1 MTAATTATTA
11 TTAPVERGGPPAA
24 LSSARNRALGKL
36 LPFALFAA
44 VLVPLAL
51 TRWPGTAWPDALTVD
66 LSAPLGS
73 ASDWI
78 IDNRDGHPLFLYF
91 FGHISNAVVL
101 SVRGVYLLLLAAG
114 WAGVTAAAGLIAWRV
129 AGVRLALTAA
139 VSFAVC
145 GMLGMWVPTMQTLAL
160 MVVAVTASVVLGALL
175 GLAAGLSERLYRALR
190 PLLDTMQVLPAFAY
204 LLPVVLVF
212 GIGVPAAVLATVV
225 YAAPPMARL
234 TALGLREADRGVM
247 EAVSSLG
254 ATARQRLLT
263 ARLPLAR
270 KQLLLGLNQTIMMA
284 LSMAVIASVIGAG
297 GLGDR
302 VYQALASVDVGA
314 ALAAGLPIV
323 LLAVVLD
330 RTTAAAGSGSRS
342 GSGAGTGKRGLLGW
356 AVAALATVL
365 VAIAGRLTDRLDWP
379 ETWTVNTAEPV
390 NRAVD
395 WMTAHLYSGVPVIGG
410 TADWA
415 GHFTTW
421 MLDPLRGG
429 LQALPWWAVLLLV
442 AALAL
447 LIGTWQTA
455 LTAVLAMTA
464 IGVLGVWKPSLD
476 TLSQVLAA
484 VAVTLV
490 IGFAAGI
497 AAARSSRVEALL
509 RPVLDVFQT
518 LPQFVYLIPVVALF
532 GVGRAP
538 AVAAAVVYALP
549 AVVRITTQGLRQ
561 VDPAAMEAARSLGA
575 TGGQQLRQV
584 QLPLA
589 GPALRLALNQGV
601 VLVLA
606 VVIIGGLV
614 GGGALGYDVVF
625 GLAQGDLA
633 TGLVAGAAIVCL
645 GLMLDRVTQPTQRR
659 TQRRTERRIGR
670 TRKAA

>member
-1 MTAATTATTA
+1 MATVTAT
-11 TTAPVERGGPPAA
+11 APRAFLPGILKHRAA
-24 LSSARNRALGKL
+24 AKLALL
-36 LPFALFAA
+36 ALAAA
-44 VLVPLAL
+44 VLVPLADA
-51 TRWPGTAWPDALTVD
+51 RWSSGSWPAALTVD
-66 LSAPLGS
+66 LTEPLGRVS
-73 ASDWI
+73 TWI
-78 IDNRDGHPLFLYF
+78 IDNRDSHPLFLYG
-91 FGHISNAVVL
+91 FGYVSNAVVL
-101 SVRGVYLLLLAAG
+101 CVRAVYVVLLAAG
-114 WAGVTAAAGLIAWRV
+114 WAGVTAASALIAWRV
-129 AGVRLALTAA
+129 AGVRLGLGTAA
-139 VSFAVC
+139 AFLTC
-145 GMLGMWVPTMQTLAL
+145 GLLGMWIPTMQTLAL
-160 MVVAVTASVVLGALL
+160 MVVAVLVSVAVGALL
-175 GLAAGLSERLYRALR
+175 GLASGLSDRMDRVLR
-190 PLLDTMQVLPAFAY
+190 PVLDTMQVLPAFAY

-234 TALGLREADRGVM
+234 TSLGLRGADKEVL
-247 EAVSSLG
+247 EAVESLG
-254 ATARQRLLT
+254 ATSRQRLLT
-263 ARLPLAR
+263 ARIPLAR
-270 KQLLLGLNQTIMMA
+270 KELLLGLNQTIMMA

-314 ALAAGLPIV
+314 ALAAGIPIV

-330 RTTAAAGSGSRS
+330 RVTGAAADGQGDTGSSTGLSRR
-342 GSGAGTGKRGLLGW
+342 AGW
-356 AVAALATVL
+356 ACALAAA
-365 VAIAGRLTDRLDWP
+365 VAVALAARFAGRLDWP
-379 ETWTVNTAEPV
+379 GSWSLNIAEPV

-395 WMTAHLYSGVPVIGG
+395 WMTDHLYSGVPVIGG

-421 MLDPLRGG
+421 VLDPLRDG
-429 LQALPWWAVLLLV
+429 LQALPWWSVLLIV
-442 AALAL
+442 AALAWV
-447 LIGTWQTA
+447 IGTWRTA
-455 LTAVLAMTA
+455 LTAVLAMAA

-490 IGFAAGI
+490 LGFATGV
-497 AAARSSRVEALL
+497 AAARSDRFERLL

-518 LPQFVYLIPVVALF
+518 MPQFVYLIPVVALF

-561 VDPAAMEAARSLGA
+561 VDPAALESARSLGA
-575 TGGQQLRQV
+575 SSGQQIRQV

-589 GPALRLALNQGV
+589 RPALLLALNQGV

-645 GLMLDRVTQPTQRR
+645 GLMLDRVTQPT
-659 TQRRTERRIGR
+659 ERRAKKG
-670 TRKAA
+670 A

>member
-1 MTAATTATTA
+1 MAAVTAAAPRA
-11 TTAPVERGGPPAA
+11 TAPGFLKRPVVR
-24 LSSARNRALGKL
+24 KL
-36 LPFALFAA
+36 LLLALVAA
-44 VLVPLAL
+44 ILVPLANA
-51 TRWPGTAWPDALTVD
+51 RWASGTWPSALTVD
-66 LSAPLGS
+66 FSEPLTRT
-73 ASDWI
+73 SDWI
-78 IDNRDGHPLFLYF
+78 IDNRDSHPLFLYF
-91 FGHISNAVVL
+91 FGHISNAVVIC
-101 SVRGVYLLLLAAG
+101 VRAVYLVLLAAG
-114 WAGVTAAAGLIAWRV
+114 WAGVTAAASLIAWRV
-129 AGVRLALTAA
+129 AGLRLATGTAA
-139 VSFAVC
+139 AFLAC
-145 GMLGMWVPTMQTLAL
+145 GFLGMWIPTMQTLAL
-160 MVVAVTASVVLGALL
+160 MIVAVLASVVVGMLL
-175 GLAAGLSERLYRALR
+175 GLAAGLSDRMDRVLR
-190 PLLDTMQVLPAFAY
+190 PVLDTMQVLPAFAY

-234 TALGLREADRGVM
+234 TALGLRGADKEVL
-247 EAVSSLG
+247 EAVESLG

-263 ARLPLAR
+263 ARIPLAR
-270 KQLLLGLNQTIMMA
+270 KELLLGLNQTIMMA

-314 ALAAGLPIV
+314 ALAAGIPIV

-330 RTTAAAGSGSRS
+330 RVTCAAGES
-342 GSGAGTGKRGLLGW
+342 LGDEPQPNGRARW
-356 AVAALATVL
+356 LYALVAAVA
-365 VAIAGRLTDRLDWP
+365 VAVAGRLLGRLDWP
-379 ETWTVNTAEPV
+379 DAWTLNIAEPV

-415 GHFTTW
+415 AHFTTW
-421 MLDPLRGG
+421 VLDPVRDG
-429 LQALPWWAVLLLV
+429 LQWLPWWSVLLIV
-442 AALAL
+442 ATLAW
-447 LIGTWQTA
+447 LIGTWRTA
-455 LTAVLAMTA
+455 LTAVLAMAA
-464 IGVLGVWKPSLD
+464 IGVLGVWGPSLD

-490 IGFAAGI
+490 LGFATGI
-497 AAARSSRVEALL
+497 AAARSDRFERLL

-518 LPQFVYLIPVVALF
+518 MPQFVYLIPVVALF

-561 VDPAAMEAARSLGA
+561 VDPAALESSRSLGA
-575 TGGQQLRQV
+575 TPAQQLRQV

-589 GPALRLALNQGV
+589 RPALLLAVNQGV

-645 GLMLDRVTQPTQRR
+645 GLMLDRVTQPTGRR
-659 TQRRTERRIGR
+659 AKKG
-670 TRKAA
+670 A

>member
-1 MTAATTATTA
+1 MSVSTATTDP
-11 TTAPVERGGPPAA
+11 TGTNSTAASEAGTPPVRTRPREAPTRRRTALIAGGA
-24 LSSARNRALGKL
+24 L
-36 LPFALFAA
+36 
-44 VLVPLAL
+44 LAL
-51 TRWPGTAWPDALTVD
+51 LLGTLLLGGGTWPARLAVD
-66 LSAPLGS
+66 LSGPLGH

-78 IDNRDGHPLFLYF
+78 IDNRDSHPLFLYF

-101 SVRGVYLLLLAAG
+101 SVRAVYLVLLAAG
-114 WAGVTAAAGLIAWRV
+114 WAGVTAAAGLVAWRV
-129 AGVRLALTAA
+129 AGIRPALTAVA
-139 VSFAVC
+139 AFAVC
-145 GMLGMWVPTMQTLAL
+145 GLLGMWVPTMQTLAL
-160 MVVAVTASVVLGALL
+160 MAVAVTASVLLGALL
-175 GLAAGLSERLYRALR
+175 GLAAGLSDRVHRALR
-190 PLLDTMQVLPAFAY
+190 PVLDTMQVLPAFAY

-234 TALGLREADRGVM
+234 TALGLRGADSGVM
-247 EAVSSLG
+247 EAAASLG
-254 ATARQRLLT
+254 ATGRQRLLT

-270 KQLLLGLNQTIMMA
+270 KELLLGVNQSIMMA

-314 ALAAGLPIV
+314 ALAAGVPVV

-330 RTTAAAGSGSRS
+330 RVTAAAGERI
-342 GSGAGTGKRGLLGW
+342 GAGPSRETGPGW
-356 AVAALATVL
+356 AVAAVGTVAAAL
-365 VAIAGRLTDRLDWP
+365 VGRYTGRISWP
-379 ETWTVNTAEPV
+379 DAWTVDIAASV
-390 NRAVD
+390 NRVVD
-395 WMTAHLYSGVPVIGG
+395 WMTAHLYSGVPVVGG

-415 GHFTTW
+415 ARFTTW
-421 MLDPLRGG
+421 VLDPVRDG
-429 LQALPWWAVLLLV
+429 LQWLPWWTVLLLV
-442 AALAL
+442 AVLAL
-447 LIGTWQTA
+447 LIGTWRTA
-455 LTAVLAMTA
+455 LTAVLAMAA
-464 IGVLGVWKPSLD
+464 IGVLGKWGPALD

-484 VAVTLV
+484 VAVTLLAGV
-490 IGFAAGI
+490 ATGI
-497 AAARSSRVEALL
+497 AAARSPRLERLL

-518 LPQFVYLIPVVALF
+518 MPQFVYLIPVVALF

-549 AVVRITTQGLRQ
+549 AVVRITTQGMRA
-561 VDPAAMEAARSLGA
+561 VDPVVMESSRSLGA
-575 TGGQQLRQV
+575 TGRQQLLQV

-589 GPALRLALNQGV
+589 RPALLLAVNQGV

-645 GLMLDRVTQPTQRR
+645 GLMLDRVTQPAGK
-659 TQRRTERRIGR
+659 E
-670 TRKAA
+670 TRDA

>member
-1 MTAATTATTA
+1 MATAT
-11 TTAPVERGGPPAA
+11 APIGHTGLADRA
-24 LSSARNRALGKL
+24 RALVRHRAAGKL
-36 LPFALFAA
+36 LLLALAAA
-44 VLVPLAL
+44 VIVPFLNA
-51 TRWPGTAWPDALTVD
+51 RWASGTWPHALTVD
-66 LSAPLGS
+66 LTDPLGKVS
-73 ASDWI
+73 TWI
-78 IDNRDGHPLFLYF
+78 IDNRDSHPLFLYF
-91 FGHISNAVVL
+91 FGYISNAVVL
-101 SVRGVYLLLLAAG
+101 SVRAVYLVLLAAG
-114 WAGVTAAAGLIAWRV
+114 WAGVTAVAALVAWRT
-129 AGVRLALTAA
+129 AGVRLALGTAA
-139 VSFAVC
+139 AFLTC
-145 GMLGMWVPTMQTLAL
+145 GLLGMWVPTMQTLAL
-160 MVVAVTASVVLGALL
+160 MVVAVLASVALGTLL
-175 GLAAGLSERLYRALR
+175 GLAAGLSDRTYRALR
-190 PLLDTMQVLPAFAY
+190 PVLDTMQVLPAFAY

-234 TALGLREADRGVM
+234 TALGLRGADTGVM
-247 EAVSSLG
+247 EAVASLG

-270 KQLLLGLNQTIMMA
+270 KELLLGLNQTIMMA

-314 ALAAGLPIV
+314 ALAAGIPIV

-330 RTTAAAGSGSRS
+330 RVTGAAGERLGGDSR
-342 GSGAGTGKRGLLGW
+342 GNPRAW
-356 AVAALATVL
+356 AYAAVVAVAVAL
-365 VAIAGRLTDRLDWP
+365 AGRLTDLLDWP
-379 ETWTVNTAEPV
+379 DAWAVHIAEPV

-395 WMTAHLYSGVPVIGG
+395 WMTDHLYSGVPYIGG

-421 MLDPLRGG
+421 ILDPLRDG
-429 LQALPWWAVLLLV
+429 LQWLPWWSVLLIV
-442 AALAL
+442 AALAW
-447 LIGTWQTA
+447 LIGTWRTA
-455 LTAVLAMTA
+455 LTAVLAMAA

-490 IGFAAGI
+490 LGFAIGI
-497 AAARSSRVEALL
+497 AAARSERVERLL

-518 LPQFVYLIPVVALF
+518 MPQFVYLIPVVALF

-549 AVVRITTQGLRQ
+549 AVVRITTQGLRA
-561 VDPAAMEAARSLGA
+561 VDPAALESARSLGA
-575 TGGQQLRQV
+575 TSGQQLRQV

-589 GPALRLALNQGV
+589 RPALLLAVNQGV

-645 GLMLDRVTQPTQRR
+645 GLMLDRVTQPT
-659 TQRRTERRIGR
+659 ERRAKKG
-670 TRKAA
+670 A

>member
-1 MTAATTATTA
+1 MAAVTAS
-11 TTAPVERGGPPAA
+11 APRTVLPARLRHPA
-24 LSSARNRALGKL
+24 VGKL
-36 LPFALFAA
+36 VLLAVLAA
-44 VLVPLAL
+44 VLVPLADA
-51 TRWPGTAWPDALTVD
+51 RWSSGSWPHALTVD
-66 LSAPLGS
+66 LTGPLGR
-73 ASDWI
+73 AGDWI
-78 IDNRDGHPLFLYF
+78 IDNRDSHPLFLYF
-91 FGHISNAVVL
+91 FGYVSNAVVL
-101 SVRGVYLLLLAAG
+101 SVRAVYLLLLACG
-114 WAGVTAAAGLIAWRV
+114 WAGVTALAALVAWRA
-129 AGVRLALTAA
+129 AGVRQALGTGAA
-139 VSFAVC
+139 FLVC
-145 GMLGMWVPTMQTLAL
+145 GLLGMWVPTLQTLAV
-160 MVVAVTASVVLGALL
+160 MVVAVLASVVLGVLL
-175 GLAAGLSERLYRALR
+175 GLAAGLSDRTHRALR
-190 PLLDTMQVLPAFAY
+190 PVLDTMQVLPAFAY

-234 TALGLREADRGVM
+234 TALGLRDADEGVM

-254 ATARQRLLT
+254 ATARQRLFT

-270 KQLLLGLNQTIMMA
+270 RELLLGLNQTIMMA

-314 ALAAGLPIV
+314 ALAAGIPIV

-330 RTTAAAGSGSRS
+330 RVTAAAGERLGAARENTSRLY
-342 GSGAGTGKRGLLGW
+342 GAL
-356 AVAALATVL
+356 AALAVL
-365 VAIAGRLTDRLDWP
+365 AVVLTGRLAGRTEWP
-379 ETWTVNTAEPV
+379 DAWAVNIAEPV
-390 NRAVD
+390 NSAVD
-395 WMTAHLYSGVPVIGG
+395 WMTGHLYSGVPYIGG

-415 GHFTTW
+415 GRFTTW
-421 MLDPLRGG
+421 VLDPLRDG
-429 LQALPWWAVLLLV
+429 LQGLPWWAVLLAV
-442 AALAL
+442 AALAW
-447 LIGTWQTA
+447 LIGTWRTA
-455 LTAVLAMTA
+455 LTAVLAMAA

-490 IGFAAGI
+490 TGFAVGI
-497 AAARSSRVEALL
+497 AAARSERFERLL
-509 RPVLDVFQT
+509 RPVLDVCQT
-518 LPQFVYLIPVVALF
+518 MPQFVYLIPVVALF

-549 AVVRITTQGLRQ
+549 AVVRITTQGLRA
-561 VDPAAMEAARSLGA
+561 VDPAALEAARSLGA
-575 TGGQQLRQV
+575 TPAQQLRQV

-589 GPALRLALNQGV
+589 RPALLLAVNQGV

-645 GLMLDRVTQPTQRR
+645 GLMLDRVTQPTGRR
-659 TQRRTERRIGR
+659 VKKG
-670 TRKAA
+670 A

>member
-1 MTAATTATTA
+1 MTATVTPASPRPTTAS
-11 TTAPVERGGPPAA
+11 GGPGALRALARHRGRLIIGGAA
-24 LSSARNRALGKL
+24 LAFVLG
-36 LPFALFAA
+36 A
-44 VLVPLAL
+44 VLLGGGSWPASLA
-51 TRWPGTAWPDALTVD
+51 VD
-66 LSAPLGS
+66 LSGPLGR

-91 FGHISNAVVL
+91 LGHVSNAVVV
-101 SVRGVYLLLLAAG
+101 SVRAVYLLLLALG
-114 WAGVTAAAGLIAWRV
+114 WAGVTAAAGLLAWRV
-129 AGVRLALTAA
+129 AGVRLALTSVAA
-139 VSFAVC
+139 FAAC
-145 GMLGMWVPTMQTLAL
+145 GLLGMWVPTMQTLAL
-160 MVVAVTASVVLGALL
+160 MVVAVGASVLLGGAL
-175 GLAAGLSERLYRALR
+175 GLAAGLSDRMDRVLR
-190 PLLDTMQVLPAFAY
+190 PVLDTMQVLPAFAY

-234 TALGLREADRGVM
+234 TALGLRGADAGVM
-247 EAVSSLG
+247 EAAASLG
-254 ATARQRLLT
+254 ATGRQRLLT

-270 KQLLLGLNQTIMMA
+270 KELLLGLNQSIMMA
-284 LSMAVIASVIGAG
+284 LGMAVIASVIGAG

-314 ALAAGLPIV
+314 ALAAGVPIV

-330 RTTAAAGSGSRS
+330 RVTAAAGARLGTPPARGSR
-342 GSGAGTGKRGLLGW
+342 TGWIVALAVTA
-356 AVAALATVL
+356 AVAV
-365 VAIAGRLTDRLDWP
+365 AGRLTDRLGWP
-379 ETWTVNTAEPV
+379 EAWTVDTAEPV

-395 WMTAHLYSGVPVIGG
+395 WMTAHLYSGVPVVGG

-421 MLDPLRGG
+421 ILNPLRDG
-429 LQALPWWAVLLLV
+429 LQWLPWWSVLLAV
-442 AALAL
+442 GALAL
-447 LIGTWQTA
+447 LIGTWRTA
-455 LTAVLAMTA
+455 ATAVLAMAA
-464 IGVLGVWKPSLD
+464 IGVLGVWDPALD

-490 IGFAAGI
+490 LGFALGV
-497 AAARSSRVEALL
+497 AAARSSRLGRVL

-518 LPQFVYLIPVVALF
+518 MPQFVYLIPVVALF

-549 AVVRITTQGLRQ
+549 AVVRITAQGVRA
-561 VDPAAMEAARSLGA
+561 VDPAALESARSLGA
-575 TGGQQLRQV
+575 TGRQQLLQV

-589 GPALRLALNQGV
+589 RPALLLAVNQGV

-606 VVIIGGLV
+606 VVVIGGLV
-614 GGGALGYDVVF
+614 GGGALGYDAVF

-645 GLMLDRVTQPTQRR
+645 GLVLDRVTQPTQRR
-659 TQRRTERRIGR
+659 DLAG
-670 TRKAA
+670 KGA

>member
-1 MTAATTATTA
+1 MATATA
-11 TTAPVERGGPPAA
+11 SAPRLA
-24 LSSARNRALGKL
+24 LPGVLRHHAVRKL
-36 LPFALFAA
+36 LLLGLAAA
-44 VLVPLAL
+44 VLVPLADA
-51 TRWPGTAWPDALTVD
+51 RWASGSWPHALTVD
-66 LSAPLGS
+66 VSKPLAD
-73 ASDWI
+73 ASNWI
-78 IDNRDGHPLFLYF
+78 IDNRDSHPLFLYF
-91 FGHISNAVVL
+91 FGYISNAVVI
-101 SVRGVYLLLLAAG
+101 SVHAVYLLLLGVG
-114 WAGVTAAAGLIAWRV
+114 WAGVTAIGALVAWRV
-129 AGVRLALTAA
+129 AGVRLAFGTTVAFLA
-139 VSFAVC
+139 C
-145 GMLGMWVPTMQTLAL
+145 GLLGMWVPTMQTLAL
-160 MVVAVTASVVLGALL
+160 MVVAVLVSVIVGLVL
-175 GLAAGLSERLYRALR
+175 GLAAGLSDRFDRALR
-190 PLLDTMQVLPAFAY
+190 PVLDTMQVLPAFAY

-234 TALGLREADRGVM
+234 TALGLRGADKEVL
-247 EAVSSLG
+247 EAVESLG
-254 ATARQRLLT
+254 ATAPQRLLT

-270 KQLLLGLNQTIMMA
+270 KELLLGLNQTIMMA

-314 ALAAGLPIV
+314 ALEAGIPIV

-330 RTTAAAGSGSRS
+330 RITGAAGEKAGEEPGSR
-342 GSGAGTGKRGLLGW
+342 LGW
-356 AVAALATVL
+356 LYAAVAA
-365 VAIAGRLTDRLDWP
+365 VAVALAGRLAGRLDWP
-379 ETWTVNTAEPV
+379 DAWTVNLAEPV

-395 WMTAHLYSGVPVIGG
+395 WMTAHLYSGVPVVGG

-421 MLDPLRGG
+421 VLDPLRSG
-429 LQALPWWAVLLLV
+429 LQWLPWWSVLLLV
-442 AALAL
+442 AALAW
-447 LIGTWQTA
+447 LIGTWRTA
-455 LTAVLAMTA
+455 LTAVLAMAA

-490 IGFAAGI
+490 LGFAIGI
-497 AAARSSRVEALL
+497 AAARSDRFERAL

-518 LPQFVYLIPVVALF
+518 MPQFVYLIPVVALF

-549 AVVRITTQGLRQ
+549 AVVRITAQGLRQ
-561 VDPAAMEAARSLGA
+561 VDPAALESARSLGA
-575 TGGQQLRQV
+575 SSAQQLRQV

-589 GPALRLALNQGV
+589 RPALLLALNQGV

-645 GLMLDRVTQPTQRR
+645 GLTLDRVTQPTQRR
-659 TQRRTERRIGR
+659 TKEGV
-670 TRKAA
+670 

>member
-1 MTAATTATTA
+1 MATITATSQKVSPPGVLTH
-11 TTAPVERGGPPAA
+11 PAA
-24 LSSARNRALGKL
+24 RKL
-36 LPFALFAA
+36 LTLAVAAA
-44 VLVPLAL
+44 VLVPLAVSQ
-51 TRWPGTAWPDALTVD
+51 WPGATWPAALTVD
-66 LSAPLGS
+66 VSAPLGS

-78 IDNRDGHPLFLYF
+78 IDNRDSHPLFLYF
-91 FGHISNAVVL
+91 FGHVSNAVTIA
-101 SVRGVYLLLLAAG
+101 VRAVYLALLAVG
-114 WAGVTAAAGLIAWRV
+114 WAGVTAIGALAAWRAAGV
-129 AGVRLALTAA
+129 KLALGTAA
-139 VSFAVC
+139 AFLAC
-145 GMLGMWVPTMQTLAL
+145 GLLGMWVPTMQTLAL
-160 MVVAVTASVVLGALL
+160 MVVAVLASVAVGALL
-175 GLAAGLSERLYRALR
+175 GLAAGLSDRMDRVLR
-190 PLLDTMQVLPAFAY
+190 PVLDTMQVLPAFAY

-234 TALGLREADRGVM
+234 TALGLRGADKEVL
-247 EAVSSLG
+247 EAVESLG
-254 ATARQRLLT
+254 TTARQRLLT

-270 KQLLLGLNQTIMMA
+270 KELLLGLNQTIMMA

-314 ALAAGLPIV
+314 ALAAGIPIV

-330 RTTAAAGSGSRS
+330 RVTGAAGERLTETRKSPVTWLY
-342 GSGAGTGKRGLLGW
+342 AL
-356 AVAALATVL
+356 VAAVV
-365 VAIAGRLTDRLDWP
+365 VAVAGRLAGLLDWP
-379 ETWTVNTAEPV
+379 EAWEVDIAEPV

-395 WMTAHLYSGVPVIGG
+395 WMTAHLYSGVPVVGG

-415 GHFTTW
+415 AHFTSW
-421 MLDPLRGG
+421 VLNPLRDG
-429 LQALPWWAVLLLV
+429 LQWLPWWSVLLIV
-442 AALAL
+442 AALAW
-447 LIGTWQTA
+447 LIGTWRTA
-455 LTAVLAMTA
+455 LTAVLAMAA
-464 IGVLGVWKPSLD
+464 IGVLGVWNPSLD

-490 IGFAAGI
+490 IGFATGI
-497 AAARSSRVEALL
+497 AAARSDRFESLL

-518 LPQFVYLIPVVALF
+518 MPQFVYLIPVVALF

-561 VDPAAMEAARSLGA
+561 VDPAAMESARSLGA
-575 TGGQQLRQV
+575 TSGQQLRQV

-589 GPALRLALNQGV
+589 RRSLLLAVKQGV

-614 GGGALGYDVVF
+614 GGGALGYQVVF

-645 GLMLDRVTQPTQRR
+645 GLMLDRVTQPTGRR
-659 TQRRTERRIGR
+659 TKKG
-670 TRKAA
+670 A

>member
-1 MTAATTATTA
+1 MATV
-11 TTAPVERGGPPAA
+11 TAPARRVA
-24 LSSARNRALGKL
+24 LPGVLKYRALHKL
-36 LPFALFAA
+36 LLLAVVAA
-44 VLVPLAL
+44 VLVPLAHA
-51 TRWPGTAWPDALTVD
+51 RWHSGTWPAALTVD
-66 LSAPLGS
+66 LTDPLTRV
-73 ASDWI
+73 SDWI
-78 IDNRDGHPLFLYF
+78 IDNRDSHPLFLYF
-91 FGHISNAVVL
+91 FGHISNGVVL
-101 SVRGVYLLLLAAG
+101 SVRVVYLFLLAAG
-114 WAGVTAAAGLIAWRV
+114 WAGVTALGAFVAWRT
-129 AGVRLALTAA
+129 AGVRLALGTAA
-139 VSFAVC
+139 AFLTC
-145 GMLGMWVPTMQTLAL
+145 GLLGMWVPTMQTLAL
-160 MVVAVTASVVLGALL
+160 MAVAVLASVVVGALL
-175 GLAAGLSERLYRALR
+175 GLAAGLSDRMDRALR
-190 PLLDTMQVLPAFAY
+190 PVLDTMQVLPAFAY

-234 TALGLREADRGVM
+234 TSLGLRGADKEVL
-247 EAVSSLG
+247 EAVESLG

-263 ARLPLAR
+263 ARIPLAR
-270 KQLLLGLNQTIMMA
+270 RELLLGLNQTIMMA
-284 LSMAVIASVIGAG
+284 LSMAVIASVIGGG

-314 ALAAGLPIV
+314 ALAAGIPIV

-330 RTTAAAGSGSRS
+330 RVTAAAGR
-342 GSGAGTGKRGLLGW
+342 GTETAHGRPTTYALLA
-356 AVAALATVL
+356 AVAALA
-365 VAIAGRLTDRLDWP
+365 VAVRLAGRPDWP
-379 ETWTVNTAEPV
+379 DAWTVAVAGPV
-390 NRAVD
+390 NRVVD
-395 WMTAHLYSGVPVIGG
+395 WMTDHLYSGVPVVGG

-415 GHFTTW
+415 GRFTTW
-421 MLDPLRGG
+421 VLDPVRDG
-429 LQALPWWAVLLLV
+429 LQGLPWWSVLLTV
-442 AALAL
+442 AALAWL
-447 LIGTWQTA
+447 TGTWRTA

-464 IGVLGVWKPSLD
+464 IGVLGVWEPSLD

-490 IGFAAGI
+490 LGFATGV
-497 AAARSSRVEALL
+497 AAARSDRVERLL

-518 LPQFVYLIPVVALF
+518 MPQFVYLIPVVALF

-561 VDPAAMEAARSLGA
+561 VDPAALESARSLGA

-589 GPALRLALNQGV
+589 RPALLLALNQGV

-614 GGGALGYDVVF
+614 GGGALGYDAVF

-645 GLMLDRVTQPTQRR
+645 GLMLDRVTQPAVRR
-659 TQRRTERRIGR
+659 AQKG
-670 TRKAA
+670 A

>member
-1 MTAATTATTA
+1 MATLTATPPRSVPA
-11 TTAPVERGGPPAA
+11 LLRHRGIAKLILLA
-24 LSSARNRALGKL
+24 LA
-36 LPFALFAA
+36 AA
-44 VLVPLAL
+44 VLVPLAV
-51 TRWPGTAWPDALTVD
+51 TRWPGATWPAALTVD
-66 LSAPLGS
+66 LDKPLTG
-73 ASDWI
+73 AGEWI
-78 IDNRDGHPLFLYF
+78 IDHRDSHPVFLYGL
-91 FGHISNAVVL
+91 GHVSNAVVL
-101 SVRGVYLLLLAAG
+101 AVRAVYLGLLAAG
-114 WAGVTAAAGLIAWRV
+114 WAGVTALGAFVAWRV
-129 AGVRLALTAA
+129 AGLRLALGTAA
-139 VSFAVC
+139 AFLAC
-145 GMLGMWVPTMQTLAL
+145 GALGMWVPTMQTLAL
-160 MVVAVTASVVLGALL
+160 MTVAVLASVVVGAAL
-175 GLAAGLSERLYRALR
+175 GLAGGLSDRLHRALR
-190 PLLDTMQVLPAFAY
+190 PVLDTMQVLPAFAY

-234 TALGLREADRGVM
+234 TALGLRGADGEVL
-247 EAVSSLG
+247 EAVDSLG

-263 ARLPLAR
+263 ARIPLAR
-270 KQLLLGLNQTIMMA
+270 RELLLGLNQTIMMA

-314 ALAAGLPIV
+314 ALAAGIPIV

-330 RTTAAAGSGSRS
+330 RVTAAAGHSDSRPTRT
-342 GSGAGTGKRGLLGW
+342 GWPYALVGAVGI
-356 AVAALATVL
+356 AV
-365 VAIAGRLTDRLDWP
+365 AGRLMGRLEWP
-379 ETWTVNTAEPV
+379 ESWALDIAGPV

-395 WMTAHLYSGVPVIGG
+395 WMTAHLYSGVPVVGG

-415 GHFTTW
+415 GRFTTW
-421 MLDPLRGG
+421 VLDPLRDG
-429 LQALPWWAVLLLV
+429 LLWLPWWAVLLVV
-442 AALAL
+442 AALAW
-447 LIGTWQTA
+447 LIGTWRTA
-455 LTAVLAMTA
+455 LTATTAMAA
-464 IGVLGVWKPSLD
+464 IGVLGVWEPALD

-490 IGFAAGI
+490 LGFAVAV
-497 AAARSSRVEALL
+497 AAARSERVDKAL

-518 LPQFVYLIPVVALF
+518 MPQFVYLIPVVALF

-549 AVVRITTQGLRQ
+549 AVVRITAQGLRQ
-561 VDPAAMEAARSLGA
+561 VDPAALESSRSLGA
-575 TGGQQLRQV
+575 TGWQQLRQV

-589 GPALRLALNQGV
+589 RPALLLAVNQGV

-645 GLMLDRVTQPTQRR
+645 GLMLDRVTQPT
-659 TQRRTERRIGR
+659 ERRAKKG
-670 TRKAA
+670 A

>member
-1 MTAATTATTA
+1 MATVTAS
-11 TTAPVERGGPPAA
+11 APRTVLPAR
-24 LSSARNRALGKL
+24 LRHSAVGKL
-36 LPFALFAA
+36 LLLAVVAA
-44 VLVPLAL
+44 VLVPLADA
-51 TRWPGTAWPDALTVD
+51 RWASGSWPHALTVD
-66 LSAPLGS
+66 LTEPLGK

-78 IDNRDGHPLFLYF
+78 IDNRDSHPLFLYF
-91 FGHISNAVVL
+91 FGYVSNAVVL

-114 WAGVTAAAGLIAWRV
+114 WAGVTAVAAVVAWRA
-129 AGVRLALTAA
+129 AGVRLALGTGAA
-139 VSFAVC
+139 FLAC
-145 GMLGMWVPTMQTLAL
+145 GLLGMWVPTMQTLAV
-160 MVVAVTASVVLGALL
+160 MVVAVLASVVLGALL
-175 GLAAGLSERLYRALR
+175 GLAAGLSDRTHRALR
-190 PLLDTMQVLPAFAY
+190 PVLDTMQVLPAFAY

-234 TALGLREADRGVM
+234 TALGLRDADEGVM
-247 EAVSSLG
+247 EAVASLG

-270 KQLLLGLNQTIMMA
+270 KELLLGLNQTIMMA

-314 ALAAGLPIV
+314 ALSAGIPIV

-330 RTTAAAGSGSRS
+330 RVTGAAGERLGEARTSTPWLYGAAA
-342 GSGAGTGKRGLLGW
+342 
-356 AVAALATVL
+356 AVV
-365 VAIAGRLTDRLDWP
+365 VAVAGRLVGRLDWP
-379 ETWTVNTAEPV
+379 DAWVVNIAEPV
-390 NRAVD
+390 NNAVD
-395 WMTAHLYSGVPVIGG
+395 WMTDHLYSGVPYIGG

-421 MLDPLRGG
+421 VLDPVRDG
-429 LQALPWWAVLLLV
+429 LQWLPWWSVLLIV
-442 AALAL
+442 AALAW
-447 LIGTWQTA
+447 LIGTWRTA
-455 LTAVLAMTA
+455 LTAVLAMAA

-490 IGFAAGI
+490 IGFAVGI
-497 AAARSSRVEALL
+497 AAARSERFERLL

-518 LPQFVYLIPVVALF
+518 MPQFVYLIPVVALF

-549 AVVRITTQGLRQ
+549 AVVRITTQGLRA
-561 VDPAAMEAARSLGA
+561 VDPAAMEASRSLGA
-575 TGGQQLRQV
+575 TPAQQLRQV

-589 GPALRLALNQGV
+589 RPALQLAVNQGV

-645 GLMLDRVTQPTQRR
+645 GLMLDRVTQPT
-659 TQRRTERRIGR
+659 ERRV
-670 TRKAA
+670 RKGA

>member
-1 MTAATTATTA
+1 MATVTALTPRLSLP
-11 TTAPVERGGPPAA
+11 APLRHPAA
-24 LSSARNRALGKL
+24 RKLALL
-36 LPFALFAA
+36 ALAAA
-44 VLVPLAL
+44 VLVPLANAL
-51 TRWPGTAWPDALTVD
+51 WSSGSWPKALTVD
-66 LSAPLGS
+66 LTKPLTSAG
-73 ASDWI
+73 DWI
-78 IDNRDGHPLFLYF
+78 IDNRDSHPLFLYF
-91 FGHISNAVVL
+91 FGYISNAVVL
-101 SVRGVYLLLLAAG
+101 SVRAVYLVLLAAG
-114 WAGVTAAAGLIAWRV
+114 WAGVTAFAALIAWRT
-129 AGVRLALTAA
+129 AGVRLAAGTAA
-139 VSFAVC
+139 AFLAC
-145 GMLGMWVPTMQTLAL
+145 GLLGMWVPTMQTLAL
-160 MVVAVTASVVLGALL
+160 MVVAVLVSVVVGALL
-175 GLAAGLSERLYRALR
+175 GLAAGLSDRLDRALR
-190 PLLDTMQVLPAFAY
+190 PVLDTMQVLPAFAY

-234 TALGLREADRGVM
+234 TSLGLRGADGGVL
-247 EAVSSLG
+247 EAVDSLG

-263 ARLPLAR
+263 ARIPLAR
-270 KQLLLGLNQTIMMA
+270 RELLLGLNQTIMMA
-284 LSMAVIASVIGAG
+284 LGMAVIASVIGAG

-314 ALAAGLPIV
+314 ALAAGIPIV

-330 RTTAAAGSGSRS
+330 RVTGAAGGGMPHIRPAVWGSVL
-342 GSGAGTGKRGLLGW
+342 A
-356 AVAALATVL
+356 AALA
-365 VAIAGRLTDRLDWP
+365 VAVAGRLAGRQDWSDA
-379 ETWTVNTAEPV
+379 WTLNIAEPV

-395 WMTAHLYSGVPVIGG
+395 WMTDHLYSGVPVIGG

-421 MLDPLRGG
+421 VLDPVRGG
-429 LQALPWWAVLLLV
+429 LQWLPWWSLLLVV
-442 AALAL
+442 AALAWV
-447 LIGTWQTA
+447 IGTWRTA
-455 LTAVLAMTA
+455 LTAVLAMAAT
-464 IGVLGVWKPSLD
+464 GVLGVWTPALD

-490 IGFAAGI
+490 LGFATGI
-497 AAARSSRVEALL
+497 AAARSDRVERWL

-561 VDPAAMEAARSLGA
+561 VDPAALESARSLGA
-575 TGGQQLRQV
+575 TPGQQLRQV

-589 GPALRLALNQGV
+589 RPALLLAVNQGV

-614 GGGALGYDVVF
+614 GGGALGYDAVF

-659 TQRRTERRIGR
+659 ASKG
-670 TRKAA
+670 A